1 MVAHNE
7 SAASRCARP
16 GCGNHRDRTGHHR
29 SKKAASEEKRANE
42 ATEAANRAEHAL
54 AAERN
59 LLWTLID
66 NIPDH
71 VYLKDRDSRFLLCNR
86 AMARR
91 FGVASQED
99 VIGRTDLDF
108 FPPEIANE
116 FVRGDQ
122 EVLLSG
128 NPLHES
134 EESRVDEGGNKRWT
148 LTTKVPLRDKTGRVI
163 GLVGIGRDITAT
175 KKAAE
180 EMKNAQE
187 VAEAASRAKS
197 EFVANMSHEIRTPLN
212 GIIGMTELA
221 LDTELSKEQSE
232 YLEAVKFSADALLKV
247 VNDILDFSK
256 IEAGKLDLYEVN
268 FDLPEVL
275 NEIVRTLALRANQKK
290 LELLCHIAPDV
301 PRLVKGDPARL
312 RQIVLNLLGNA
323 IKFTEH
329 GEVELRVE
337 KESIQETS
345 AVLHFQVRDTGI
357 GIPADKLNSIFDP
370 FSQADGSTTRIY
382 GGTGLGLTISK
393 RLVTLMGGDIWTE
406 SKLGSGSTF
415 HFIAR
420 FGLEPN
426 QSEAPSAVDG
436 FTGWKVLIVDDNASN
451 RKILGAMMERWG
463 MRVSSAASGEEALKL
478 LAEAQTGGEAYPLVL
493 TDLHMPDMDGFGLA
507 ERIRAVPQSPNRLS
521 YPVEVRDAAEG
532 REHDIG
538 LKLPSVVQTH
548 GHLGKAVE
556 NRLEHLGGC
565 QVTAAH
571 GLESRAKA
579 LAQCRIQKPER
590 FGGFV
595 DERDL
600 AAERGEYG
608 RVLAG
613 DDAAAQNDHGAR

>member
-1 MVAHNE
+1 M
-7 SAASRCARP
+7 
-16 GCGNHRDRTGHHR
+16 
-29 SKKAASEEKRANE
+29 
-42 ATEAANRAEHAL
+42 
-54 AAERN
+54 
-59 LLWTLID
+59 
-66 NIPDH
+66 
-71 VYLKDRDSRFLLCNR
+71 
-86 AMARR
+86 
-91 FGVASQED
+91 
-99 VIGRTDLDF
+99 
-108 FPPEIANE
+108 
-116 FVRGDQ
+116 
-122 EVLLSG
+122 
-128 NPLHES
+128 
-134 EESRVDEGGNKRWT
+134 
-148 LTTKVPLRDKTGRVI
+148 
-163 GLVGIGRDITAT
+163 
-175 KKAAE
+175 
-180 EMKNAQE
+180 
-187 VAEAASRAKS
+187 AEAASRAKS

-507 ERIRAVPQSPNRLS
+507 ERIRAVPQESKPTLIMLSSGGQRGDAARCAELGIAAYLTKPIRQDELRRALQDALHPNRDEGSAKLITRHS
-521 YPVEVRDAAEG
+521 IRQQAEPLGQLRILLAEDNPVNQKVVTRMLEKRGHIVTFAANG
-532 REHDIG
+532 REAVRALERESFD
-538 LKLPSVVQTH
+538 LVLMDVQMPEMDGYEATAAIRANERGGTRRQPIFALTAH
-548 GHLGKAVE
+548 AMKGVRERCIAAGMDGYLTKPIQAVE
-556 NRLEHLGGC
+556 L
-565 QVTAAH
+565 
-571 GLESRAKA
+571 
-579 LAQCRIQKPER
+579 
-590 FGGFV
+590 
-595 DERDL
+595 D
-600 AAERGEYG
+600 
-608 RVLAG
+608 RVLEAHLLLRWEVSRSRQ
-613 DDAAAQNDHGAR
+613 D